1 MYSVSND
8 YLSALKSPVH
18 KYALAGV
25 IGNKTFT
32 QDDISMLTISNR
44 ISDDNQVSIGSVYIA
59 EMHIT
64 FIRNLGIAWNQT
76 DGWEISLSEGLYVPE
91 DEDYT
96 YIPIGKYYIQ
106 EVKKTKDGIEVTA
119 YDAMS
124 KLDKK
129 PRSLSVKN
137 RTLPAIF
144 ADICTACNVTAAT
157 IDFTQFPNYSTLFSL
172 YSENDCETYRDIL
185 SWIALTMSC
194 YATID
199 RYGHLDLRM
208 YKSGSD
214 DVIDEDERADSY
226 AFNDYYTKYTGLY
239 ATDVNRKM
247 TKYFHVDPD
256 DGLTYNIGTNPFLQ
270 GITDQKFTQVC
281 NSILR
286 GIQNINYV
294 PYSIDILPTAV
305 YDLGDVIQFDGG
317 AGDGRDGCIMLWD
330 YTYNDSSHLE
340 GLGQNPAL
348 ASAQSKTDKNL
359 AGILGQTEANKE
371 YLYSFSNDSDVVLT
385 TNWKTILTQR
395 FGTATATWAMFQ
407 AEILCDDPDGSVV
420 EVRYLLDNEVISRFP
435 IETWIE
441 GKHILSLMYP
451 ITTDEGN
458 FYNWAVQLRSDG
470 GAVEIHTG
478 DAIGVI
484 KGQGLVSSDVWNGY
498 IDVSDEYTI
507 MSTLDDADLLSYT
520 ETSLTAATQIP
531 EASSISE
538 DFDLLDSVDDS
549 SIKHYVDVYAF
560 NQDFLNQITW
570 NDAALH
576 TWDYTEVNYVWGID
590 IE

>member
-1 MYSVSND
+1 
-8 YLSALKSPVH
+8 
-18 KYALAGV
+18 
-25 IGNKTFT
+25 
-32 QDDISMLTISNR
+32 
-44 ISDDNQVSIGSVYIA
+44 
-59 EMHIT
+59 
-64 FIRNLGIAWNQT
+64 
-76 DGWEISLSEGLYVPE
+76 
-91 DEDYT
+91 
-96 YIPIGKYYIQ
+96 
-106 EVKKTKDGIEVTA
+106 
-119 YDAMS
+119 
-124 KLDKK
+124 
-129 PRSLSVKN
+129 
-137 RTLPAIF
+137 
-144 ADICTACNVTAAT
+144 
-157 IDFTQFPNYSTLFSL
+157 
-172 YSENDCETYRDIL
+172 
-185 SWIALTMSC
+185 
-194 YATID
+194 
-199 RYGHLDLRM
+199 
-208 YKSGSD
+208 
-214 DVIDEDERADSY
+214 
-226 AFNDYYTKYTGLY
+226 
-239 ATDVNRKM
+239 M

-256 DGLTYNIGTNPFLQ
+256 DGLTYNIGINPFLQ

-330 YTYNDSSHLE
+330 YTYNDSSHFE

-359 AGILGQTEANKE
+359 AGILSQTEANKE

-385 TNWKTILTQR
+385 TNWRTILTQR

-420 EVRYLLDNEVISRFP
+420 EVRYLLDNEVISRYP

-470 GAVEIHTG
+470 GAVEIKQG
-478 DAIGVI
+478 DAIGII

-498 IDVSDEYTI
+498 IDISEEYSV
-507 MSTLDDADLLSYT
+507 MATLEDADLLAYT
-520 ETSLTAATQIP
+520 ETSVSAATQIP
-531 EASSISE
+531 EVSSISDSFGLLSTDE
-538 DFDLLDSVDDS
+538 DSEVR
-549 SIKHYVDVYAF
+549 HYVDVYAF
-560 NQDFLNQITW
+560 NQDFINQLTW
-570 NDAALH
+570 DEAALH
-576 TWDYTEVNYVWGID
+576 TWDYTEINYVWGID